1 MRAWTT
7 LLGALLVVLVLVLA
21 LAVPALALED
31 GVIDTTSTTPN
42 EEFTH
47 AEFERVITNTT
58 EGPIDIEPRDLRMA
72 EYPIMAV
79 ASITV
84 GTFDDGIWT
93 IGSLEAGQTASIT
106 YTGDATTAAPEEL
119 PQTGQR
125 DHLATFA
132 LAGLALIGLGV
143 SLLRSTRD

>member
-1 MRAWTT
+1 MRAWPR
-7 LLGALLVVLVLVLA
+7 LLGALLVVLVVA

-58 EGPIDIEPRDLRMA
+58 EGPIDIEPRDLRMV